1 MNQSQIS
8 VRYAKAFFQLSVEK
22 KKLDVIIP
30 DIHLIYSAIQ
40 DVEELKRLLHNP
52 LVNPSDK
59 KNVLHTLFNTKVSSQ
74 TIQFLNLVVEHS
86 REAFLQDMFRNFI
99 DMYRKYSGIKK
110 VTVQTAHSFSRTN
123 ISAVTKIVKELYKTD
138 IEFEEIVDEDLIGGF
153 ILRIDDL
160 QFDAS
165 IQQQIKNIKKEML
178 LQAV

>member
-74 TIQFLNLVVEHS
+74 TIKS
-86 REAFLQDMFRNFI
+86 C
-99 DMYRKYSGIKK
+99 S
-110 VTVQTAHSFSRTN
+110 
-123 ISAVTKIVKELYKTD
+123 
-138 IEFEEIVDEDLIGGF
+138 
-153 ILRIDDL
+153 
-160 QFDAS
+160 
-165 IQQQIKNIKKEML
+165 
-178 LQAV
+178 